1 MSKHSSNSP
10 DQTNTVD
17 TTGSAESEQVE
28 MLKIENEYFKK
39 IYDEALGELDK
50 LKNKLK
56 EEKKVHDVER
66 QIYETQLNKLK
77 RIVNS

>member
-1 MSKHSSNSP
+1 MGKKSSNSL
-10 DQTNTVD
+10 DQTNTIN
-17 TTGSAESEQVE
+17 TTGSTESEQVE

-39 IYDEALGELDK
+39 IYEEALGELDK

-56 EEKKVHDVER
+56 KEKKVHDVER

-77 RIVNS
+77 RIVSS

>member
-56 EEKKVHDVER
+56 KEKKVHDVER

>member
-10 DQTNTVD
+10 DQTNTFD
-17 TTGSAESEQVE
+17 KTRSAESEQVE

>member
-1 MSKHSSNSP
+1 
-10 DQTNTVD
+10 
-17 TTGSAESEQVE
+17 

-39 IYDEALGELDK
+39 IYDQALGELLK

-56 EEKKVHDVER
+56 EEKKVHDMEK

-77 RIVNS
+77 RIVES